1 MMILLY
7 FNKFLLCD
15 HAIYVM
21 CRSYY
26 RCTNSSC
33 GVKKRV
39 ERSSEDSSIVVT
51 TYEGTHT
58 HPYPMTPRG
67 SFGILPETTTFGVS
81 RGGGGG
87 GTSPYIIPQVQHYQQ
102 QRRPYFHNLMTPPLM
117 NFSTNFNSSFHPE
130 RSFRPSSS
138 SLVRDAGLLQ
148 DMVPSLMLKDPRE
161 E

>member
-1 MMILLY
+1 MGSCNICL
-7 FNKFLLCD
+7 
-15 HAIYVM
+15 

-67 SFGILPETTTFGVS
+67 SFGIMPETATFGVGGGS
-81 RGGGGG
+81 GGGGG
-87 GTSPYIIPQVQHYQQ
+87 GTSSYIIPPVQHYQQ
-102 QRRPYFHNLMTPPLM
+102 QRRSYYHSLMAPPSM
-117 NFSTNFNSSFHPE
+117 NFSNNPNSSFHRE
-130 RSFRPSSS
+130 RAFRPSSS
-138 SLVRDAGLLQ
+138 SLIRDDGLLQ
-148 DMVPSLMLKDPRE
+148 DMVPSQMLKDPKE